1 MTYKGYTGVVEF
13 DEDARIFHGEVIGL
27 CDVITFQGT
36 SVDDLEKAMV
46 ESVDFYLEWCKERN
60 KDPDKPFS
68 GKFMV
73 RTSPDIHSRAA
84 VAAAR
89 IGLSLNK
96 YVEKAI
102 EDETRQVLNQ

>member
-60 KDPDKPFS
+60 KEVPISRFPESSWS
-68 GKFMV
+68 GPHP
-73 RTSPDIHSRAA
+73 TSTAVPRSRLP
-84 VAAAR
+84 
-89 IGLSLNK
+89 GSGCL
-96 YVEKAI
+96 
-102 EDETRQVLNQ
+102 